1 MGISAKMAPQSKPT
15 RLNFPAGPRARVT
28 FIPIRHFGMEN
39 RAWRLKN
46 RVGTMGTADRS
57 PVSTRVLG
65 EKPSPRAMAR
75 YSGHRPM
82 CQAQLSATA

>member
-15 RLNFPAGPRARVT
+15 RLNFPLVPEEVT
-28 FIPIRHFGMEN
+28 FIPIRHLGMEN

-75 YSGHRPM
+75 YSGHRLM

>member
-15 RLNFPAGPRARVT
+15 RLNLPLVPEEVT
-28 FIPIRHFGMEN
+28 FIPIRHLGMEN

-75 YSGHRPM
+75 YSGHRPI

>member
-1 MGISAKMAPQSKPT
+1 MAPQSKPT
-15 RLNFPAGPRARVT
+15 RLNVPLVPEEVT
-28 FIPIRHFGMEN
+28 FIPIRHLGMEN

-65 EKPSPRAMAR
+65 EKAQPLGRWR
-75 YSGHRPM
+75 GYSGHRPM

>member
-1 MGISAKMAPQSKPT
+1 MGTSAKMAPQSKPT
-15 RLNFPAGPRARVT
+15 RLNLPLVPEEVT
-28 FIPIRHFGMEN
+28 FIPIRHLGMEN

-46 RVGTMGTADRS
+46 RVGTMGTEDRS
-57 PVSTRVLG
+57 PVSTRVFG
-65 EKPSPRAMAR
+65 EKPSPWAMAR